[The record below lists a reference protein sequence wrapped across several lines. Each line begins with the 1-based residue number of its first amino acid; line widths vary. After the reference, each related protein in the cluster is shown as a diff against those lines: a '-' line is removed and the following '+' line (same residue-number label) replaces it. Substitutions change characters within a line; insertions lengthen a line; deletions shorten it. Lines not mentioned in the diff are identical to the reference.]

1 MLSKLSLMDEKLN
14 FEPKEKILKVRS
26 QNDYVFDLNEPL
38 FNYTYVN
45 ECLKM
50 NKSPEYLILDNPL
63 LNKKDNQPVSVSSSP
78 PITESYKISVV
89 SNNFVRSN
97 EKRNTN
103 NTSATELGVG
113 SKNDLENIAT
123 YSSSLNK
130 INNDVIRPSIVLVK
144 YVSKQKTEKGSL
156 DDLINSIDKEIENNL
171 KKEYQDITKNDQ
183 SFLNQYYDK
192 LIIMK
197 IMIIKI

>member
-1 MLSKLSLMDEKLN
+1 
-14 FEPKEKILKVRS
+14 
-26 QNDYVFDLNEPL
+26 
-38 FNYTYVN
+38 
-45 ECLKM
+45 M
-50 NKSPEYLILDNPL
+50 NKSPEYVILDNPL
-63 LNKKDNQPVSVSSSP
+63 LNKKDIQPVSSSP
-78 PITESYKISVV
+78 PITESYKMSVV

-144 YVSKQKTEKGSL
+144 YVSKQKTEKGNL
-156 DDLINSIDKEIENNL
+156 NDLINSIDKEIENNL
-171 KKEYQDITKNDQ
+171 KK
-183 SFLNQYYDK
+183 
-192 LIIMK
+192 
-197 IMIIKI
+197 